1 MTSDGRRGKRVAEL
15 MRAYLAELMR
25 REVDDPRLAAV
36 VITTVEVT
44 DDLMSA
50 RIGVRLLVGDED
62 PKTRAVVMKSLA
74 KGAGSI
80 AALDRAATRIASLA
94 GTALSL
100 RRRARCFPPRGRAL
114 ARNQGARAKPACQA
128 TSPIS
133 RLPTRLRSK
142 RKRSERMKKPAGHDN
157 SPNRPISTARLKRA
171 DGRST
176 LVDRESKS
184 F

>member
-1 MTSDGRRGKRVAEL
+1 MTTDGRRGKRVAEL

-74 KGAGSI
+74 KGAG
-80 AALDRAATRIASLA
+80 R
-94 GTALSL
+94 L
-100 RRRARCFPPRGRAL
+100 RRLIAPRLELR
-114 ARNQGARAKPACQA
+114 R
-128 TSPIS
+128 SPE
-133 RLPTRLRSK
+133 LRFHYD
-142 RKRSERMKKPAGHDN
+142 AGHDA
-157 SPNRPISTARLKRA
+157 SRRVEELLHEIKAEGRA
-171 DGRST
+171 AAETPGEQAADEA
-176 LVDRESKS
+176 DENEPDQKAPRE
-184 F
+184 